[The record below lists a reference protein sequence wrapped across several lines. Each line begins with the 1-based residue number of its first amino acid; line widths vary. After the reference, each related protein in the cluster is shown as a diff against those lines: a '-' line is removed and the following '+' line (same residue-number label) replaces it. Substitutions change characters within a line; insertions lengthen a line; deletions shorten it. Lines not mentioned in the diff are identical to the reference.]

1 MSDINSM
8 SRELKKRE
16 LRSRVITPGEPQL
29 RPQAQPPKED
39 GQEVVK
45 QAHRKVVRR
54 RLIILA
60 LLGILL
66 AGFIGGFFW
75 YQRYYQFESITVGW
89 ERQLEREGNFTAYE
103 TFGTNL
109 LRYSKDGASYIDAA
123 GKDVWVQ
130 SYEMKSPIVAVNGDY
145 AAIAD
150 QQGNNIYICDL
161 NGCQGVATTVLP
173 IIKVTVSAKGVVA
186 AILEDQTA
194 SASYIYFYRKDGTEI
209 KLFIKGVLGGNI
221 GYPLDI
227 SLSPDGTILIG
238 SYVFIEGGTLKNRVA
253 FYNFSEVG
261 KNALNR
267 FVGGF
272 HEIYENSMVPRVR
285 YLNDTYAVAFA
296 DNSISFYTS
305 ADVMSPALV
314 AQVPVEEEIK
324 SVFCSDK
331 YAGII
336 VKSVSGEYDSRMD
349 LYGANGEKLFGVDF
363 SYVYEHV
370 DIDEDFIFLYN
381 ENSCKIYNSHGV
393 LKYEGEFDF
402 TVSKINKGS
411 QPNQIIVAGPQV
423 IKEIRL
429 H

>member
-1 MSDINSM
+1 MNDINSM
-8 SRELKKRE
+8 SRELKKKQ
-16 LRSRVITPGEPQL
+16 LRSRVITPGQS
-29 RPQAQPPKED
+29 RPQAQPPGED
-39 GQEVVK
+39 GQEIVK
-45 QAHRKVVRR
+45 QAHRRVVRR
-54 RLIILA
+54 RRILLA
-60 LLGILL
+60 LLLIVFLG
-66 AGFIGGFFW
+66 AVGGFSW
-75 YQRYYQFESITVGW
+75 YKKYYQYESFTVGW

-103 TFGTNL
+103 KFGTNL
-109 LRYSKDGASYIDAA
+109 LRYSKDGASYINGE

-130 SYEMKSPIVAVNGDY
+130 SYEMKAPIVAVNGDY

-161 NGCQGVATTVLP
+161 NGCQGMATTVLP

-186 AILEDQTA
+186 AILEDPTA

-238 SYVFIEGGTLKNRVA
+238 SYAFIEGGVLKNRVA

-272 HEIYENSMVPRVR
+272 HDIYENSMVPRVQ

-296 DNSISFYTS
+296 DSSISFYSS

-314 AQVPVEEEIK
+314 TQVPVEEEIK
-324 SVFCSDK
+324 SVFCNES
-331 YAGII
+331 YAGIV
-336 VKSVSGEYDSRMD
+336 VKAVSGEYDFRMD
-349 LYGANGEKLFGVDF
+349 LYDMRGEKLFSTDF
-363 SYVYEHV
+363 TYGYEHV
-370 DIDEDFIFLYN
+370 DIDEDLIFLYN
-381 ENSCKIYNSHGV
+381 EDSCRI
-393 LKYEGEFDF
+393 
-402 TVSKINKGS
+402 
-411 QPNQIIVAGPQV
+411 
-423 IKEIRL
+423 
-429 H
+429 

>member
-1 MSDINSM
+1 MNDMNSM
-8 SRELKKRE
+8 SRELRKRQ
-16 LRSRVITPGEPQL
+16 LRSRVITPGQPKPH
-29 RPQAQPPKED
+29 RPPGEEGEEA
-39 GQEVVK
+39 VK
-45 QAHRKVVRR
+45 QAHHKVVRR
-54 RLIILA
+54 RMVILA
-60 LLGILL
+60 VLLILAAGIG
-66 AGFIGGFFW
+66 AGLHW
-75 YQRYYQFESITVGW
+75 YLKYYQYESITIGW

-109 LRYSKDGASYIDAA
+109 LRYSKDGASYINSE

-130 SYEMKSPIVAVNGDY
+130 SFEMKSPIVAVNGEY

-173 IIKVTVSAKGVVA
+173 IIKVTVSARGVVA
-186 AILEDQTA
+186 AVLEDQTA
-194 SASYIYFYRKDGTEI
+194 NASYIYFYRKDGTEI

-227 SLSPDGTILIG
+227 SLSPDGTMLMG
-238 SYVFIEGGTLKNRVA
+238 SYVFIEGGALKNRVA

-272 HEIYENSMVPRVR
+272 HDIYENSMVPKVR
-285 YLNDTYAVAFA
+285 YLNSTYGVAFA
-296 DNSISFYTS
+296 DTSLSFYTS

-314 AQVPVEEEIK
+314 TQIPLEEEIK
-324 SVFCSDK
+324 SVFCNKD

-336 VKSVSGEYDSRMD
+336 VKSVSGEYDFRMD
-349 LYGANGEKLFGVDF
+349 LYRSDGEKVFSEDF
-363 SYVYEHV
+363 SYGYEHV
-370 DIDEDFIFLYN
+370 DIDDDMIFLYN
-381 ENSCKIYNSHGV
+381 ENSCRIYNCSGI
-393 LKYEGEFDF
+393 LKYEGTFDF
-402 TVSKINKGS
+402 TVSKMNKGS
-411 QPNQIIVAGPQV
+411 QPNQIFAAGPQV
-423 IKEIRL
+423 IKEIKL

>member
-1 MSDINSM
+1 MNDMNSM
-8 SRELKKRE
+8 SRELKKKQ
-16 LRSRVITPGEPQL
+16 LRSRVITPGDP
-29 RPQAQPPKED
+29 RPRPPEEED
-39 GQEVVK
+39 GQEIVK
-45 QAHRKVVRR
+45 AAHQKVVRR
-54 RLIILA
+54 RLLILA
-60 LLGILL
+60 LLLILFTGLGI
-66 AGFIGGFFW
+66 GFYW
-75 YQRYYQFESITVGW
+75 YQKYYQYENITEGW

-103 TFGTNL
+103 KFGTNL
-109 LRYSKDGASYIDAA
+109 LRYSKDGASYINAD

-130 SYEMKSPIVAVNGDY
+130 SYEMKSPIVSVNGNY

-173 IIKVTVSAKGVVA
+173 IIKVTVSAKGVVV

-209 KLFIKGVLGGNI
+209 KIFIKGVLGGDI

-227 SLSPDGTILIG
+227 SLSSDGTMLIG
-238 SYVFIEGGTLKNRVA
+238 SYAFIEGGVLKNRVA

-272 HEIYENSMVPRVR
+272 HEIYENSMVPRVQ
-285 YLNDTYAVAFA
+285 YLNDTYSVAFA

-314 AQVPVEEEIK
+314 TQIPVEEEIQ
-324 SVFCSDK
+324 SVFCDEN
-331 YAGII
+331 YAGIV
-336 VKSVSGEYDSRMD
+336 VKSTSGEYDSRLD
-349 LYGANGEKLFGVDF
+349 LYRANGEKVFSLDF
-363 SYVYEHV
+363 SFNYEHV
-370 DIDEDFIFLYN
+370 DIDEDMLFLYN
-381 ENSCKIYNSHGV
+381 ENSCRIYNSSGI
-393 LKYEGEFDF
+393 LKYEGTFDF
-402 TVSKINKGS
+402 SISKMNKGT

-423 IKEIRL
+423 IKEIKL

>member
-1 MSDINSM
+1 MNDINSM
-8 SRELKKRE
+8 SRELKKKQ
-16 LRSRVITPGEPQL
+16 LRSRVITPGQS
-29 RPQAQPPKED
+29 RPQAPPPGED
-39 GQEVVK
+39 GQEIVK
-45 QAHRKVVRR
+45 QAHRRVVRR
-54 RLIILA
+54 RLILLA
-60 LLGILL
+60 LLLIVFLG
-66 AGFIGGFFW
+66 AVGGFSW
-75 YQRYYQFESITVGW
+75 YKKYYQYESFTVGW

-103 TFGTNL
+103 KFGTNL
-109 LRYSKDGASYIDAA
+109 LRYSKDGASYINGE

-130 SYEMKSPIVAVNGDY
+130 SYEMKAPIVAVNGDY

-161 NGCQGVATTVLP
+161 NGCQGMATTVLP

-186 AILEDQTA
+186 AILEDPTA

-238 SYVFIEGGTLKNRVA
+238 SYAFIEGGVLKNRVA

-272 HEIYENSMVPRVR
+272 HDIYENSMVPRVQ

-296 DNSISFYTS
+296 DSSISFYSS

-314 AQVPVEEEIK
+314 TQVPVEEEIK
-324 SVFCSDK
+324 SVFCNES
-331 YAGII
+331 YAGIV
-336 VKSVSGEYDSRMD
+336 VKAVSGEYDFRMD
-349 LYGANGEKLFGVDF
+349 LYDMRGEKLFSTDF
-363 SYVYEHV
+363 TYEYEHV
-370 DIDEDFIFLYN
+370 DIDEDLIFLYN
-381 ENSCKIYNSHGV
+381 EDSCRIYNSRGI
-393 LKYEGEFDF
+393 LKYEGDFDF

-411 QPNQIIVAGPQV
+411 QPNQIFIAGPQV
-423 IKEIRL
+423 IKEIKL